1 MLGIHSTQRTGAIY
15 KIDRDLEQ
23 IRENSDFLQ
32 KEKIYLSTHWHSLY
46 PENGTP
52 NPNAQLT
59 AAISPTIS
67 SFYQP

>member
-32 KEKIYLSTHWHSLY
+32 KEKIYLSTH
-46 PENGTP
+46 
-52 NPNAQLT
+52 
-59 AAISPTIS
+59 
-67 SFYQP
+67 